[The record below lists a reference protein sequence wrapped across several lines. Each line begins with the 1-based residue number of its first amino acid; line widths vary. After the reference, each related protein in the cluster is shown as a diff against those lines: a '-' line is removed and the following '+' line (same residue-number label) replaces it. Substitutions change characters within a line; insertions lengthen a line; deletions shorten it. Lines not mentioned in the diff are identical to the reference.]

1 MNVIIDDKK
10 YQIHDV
16 QYPHGDT
23 IEKANGYELDYV
35 IDYTLEGGHLLTYTP
50 KINSY
55 LLLEFDNELKD
66 LKEIE
71 IKKVAFET
79 FDTHKIMLHNLK
91 YFSMRRGL
99 AYNCDVYFEGEKIG
113 MIENE
118 GNGGGTWFYPFDRS
132 TLSKDVQEYLESEIN
147 LEKLI
152 DLHEGVKK

>member
-35 IDYTLEGGHLLTYTP
+35 IDYTLEGGLVLTYTP

-55 LLLEFDNELKD
+55 LLLEFDDDLKD
-66 LKEIE
+66 LKEIGIQE
-71 IKKVAFET
+71 VAFET

-91 YFSMRRGL
+91 YFSMRRGI
-99 AYNCDVYFEGEKIG
+99 AYNCDVYFRE
-113 MIENE
+113 
-118 GNGGGTWFYPFDRS
+118 R
-132 TLSKDVQEYLESEIN
+132 
-147 LEKLI
+147 KLA
-152 DLHEGVKK
+152 

>member
-1 MNVIIDDKK
+1 MKII
-10 YQIHDV
+10 
-16 QYPHGDT
+16 
-23 IEKANGYELDYV
+23 
-35 IDYTLEGGHLLTYTP
+35 
-50 KINSY
+50 
-55 LLLEFDNELKD
+55 
-66 LKEIE
+66 
-71 IKKVAFET
+71 
-79 FDTHKIMLHNLK
+79 LHNLK

-118 GNGGGTWFYPFDRS
+118 GNGGGTWFYPYDRS